1 MDSLQKQM
9 LDDIVC
15 EKDGISFWFWCS
27 SCQGLEGIAADVLKS
42 MQLLTDCEVD
52 LVFVEDAIDSST
64 QGGRH

>member
-1 MDSLQKQM
+1 MRKGWDFFFVLVFKLSRF
-9 LDDIVC
+9 
-15 EKDGISFWFWCS
+15 GRN
-27 SCQGLEGIAADVLKS
+27 AADVLKS

>member
-1 MDSLQKQM
+1 MTSYAKRMGFLFVLVFK
-9 LDDIVC
+9 LSRFG
-15 EKDGISFWFWCS
+15 KN
-27 SCQGLEGIAADVLKS
+27 AADVLKS